1 MAFEPSKERPA
12 IKPPKPIVEIPA
24 GERPISKDP
33 PLPASALDA
42 VLRALNDLASRQRTI
57 EQMLNT
63 PQPAPRSKRPEVRKK
78 AAPAYVVG
86 RDGERLSRRHDDS
99 MNPFDLPEEFV
110 EQTRAEGYDLEW
122 KTEMVQGQDKITYQA
137 KLQANGWRP
146 VPARRLPGMYARE
159 DDEGPVRYDGMILM
173 ERPMSLTIEAREDE
187 AHKAREQVRMK
198 HDSWGVDSKDTAIFD
213 PNTPMA
219 KSYTIAPR
227 STVEPTDPS
236 WQPALEIA
244 GDEV

>member
-1 MAFEPSKERPA
+1 MAFEPSAGRPA
-12 IKPPKPIVEIPA
+12 IKPPKANVEIPA
-24 GERPISKDP
+24 EVSPPPKDP
-33 PLPASALDA
+33 PLTASALDA
-42 VLRALNDLASRQRTI
+42 VLRTLNDISSRQRAL
-57 EQMLNT
+57 EQRLEAS
-63 PQPAPRSKRPEVRKK
+63 QPTQRSKRPETRKK
-78 AAPAYVVG
+78 VAPASVIG
-86 RDGERLSRRHDDS
+86 RNGERLSRRHDDS
-99 MNPFDLPEEFV
+99 TNPFDLPEEFV

-146 VPARRLPGMYARE
+146 VPASRLPGMYAHE
-159 DDEGPVRYDGMILM
+159 GDEGPVRYDGMILM

-198 HDSWGVDSKDTAIFD
+198 HDSWGVDSKNTAMFD

-219 KSYTIAPR
+219 KSFTISPR